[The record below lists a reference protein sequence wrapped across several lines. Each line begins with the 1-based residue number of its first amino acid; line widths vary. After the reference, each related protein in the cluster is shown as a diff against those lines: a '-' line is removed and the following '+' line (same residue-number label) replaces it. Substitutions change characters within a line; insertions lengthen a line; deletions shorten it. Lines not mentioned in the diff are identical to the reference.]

1 MTADDNGQIQLKAT
15 GNQYLAVDFLTIK
28 GDTVPEP
35 ALATLGLAGPGILML
50 RRRR

>member
-35 ALATLGLAGPGILML
+35 APAALGLEGPGILML
-50 RRRR
+50 HRRR